1 MRGTIPRADFPHSD
15 PGTGNDVTSVG
26 VPACFEQQP
35 ATERRSGVSS
45 MALFA
50 PTGYE
55 YRADTFVNGLVSFA
69 VPGNDRQRASVDEY
83 IAGIAPVFEVT
94 AHE

>member
-1 MRGTIPRADFPHSD
+1 
-15 PGTGNDVTSVG
+15 
-26 VPACFEQQP
+26 
-35 ATERRSGVSS
+35 